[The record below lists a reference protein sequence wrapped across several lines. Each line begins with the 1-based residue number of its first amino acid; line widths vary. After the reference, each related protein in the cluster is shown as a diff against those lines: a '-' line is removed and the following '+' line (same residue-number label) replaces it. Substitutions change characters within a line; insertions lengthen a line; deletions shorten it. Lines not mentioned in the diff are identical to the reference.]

1 MNKKIESKRQKFIR
15 LAELRT
21 EKAVMAIENLIGLS
35 NPRNYDYNTQDIEKI
50 IKALKDSINVV
61 SSSFSKSKEK
71 KKFKIRWF
79 MAEGGGFE
87 PPKGIAPFNDLAN
100 RRLQPLSHPSAG
112 SLYVLSV
119 LLHAVCSSVIQ
130 NDKNYFKFF

>member
-1 MNKKIESKRQKFIR
+1 MGGGHEGLAVRDGIRSRIE
-15 LAELRT
+15 A
-21 EKAVMAIENLIGLS
+21 MGM
-35 NPRNYDYNTQDIEKI
+35 
-50 IKALKDSINVV
+50 
-61 SSSFSKSKEK
+61 
-71 KKFKIRWF
+71 

-112 SLYVLSV
+112 SFNVLSV
-119 LLHAVCSSVIQ
+119 LLHAVCSLVIQ